1 MLFILRVQWL
11 PYFHFIRGFIFPCSS
26 LFAFLG
32 WEGGGSAF
40 GAAVFALLGVSAVSV
55 MRLVSSS
62 SARLRGLCIR
72 GGERPFVWLFAFG
85 LSVRMAF
92 LGSAF
97 WGWAGCPER
106 VFCVFWFC
114 HRLLPCC
121 LVEVVPGG
129 GGFLVTVLL
138 CMHRVCGS
146 MVPVVGDWGLFCMWG
161 VWVMGLLFGVLWV
174 GVGGSAARAMSG
186 GFECCGW
193 AGCPDL
199 VLTFSV
205 FEFCGLGPQSRL
217 EWLWC
222 FVVGVV
228 LRGRVLSVLM
238 LLNVFDV
245 SRSLVSVTVVGCGV
259 FLCLG

>member
-1 MLFILRVQWL
+1 M
-11 PYFHFIRGFIFPCSS
+11 
-26 LFAFLG
+26 
-32 WEGGGSAF
+32 
-40 GAAVFALLGVSAVSV
+40 
-55 MRLVSSS
+55 
-62 SARLRGLCIR
+62 
-72 GGERPFVWLFAFG
+72 
-85 LSVRMAF
+85 
-92 LGSAF
+92 
-97 WGWAGCPER
+97 
-106 VFCVFWFC
+106 
-114 HRLLPCC
+114 
-121 LVEVVPGG
+121 
-129 GGFLVTVLL
+129 VTVLL

-146 MVPVVGDWGLFCMWG
+146 MVPVVGYWGLFCMWG
-161 VWVMGLLFGVLWV
+161 VWVLGLLFGVLWV
-174 GVGGSAARAMSG
+174 CLLFVWGPWGLAWEFVLLGVLALCCFCPMGDRAVGVCGSAARAMSL

-245 SRSLVSVTVVGCGV
+245 GRSLVSVTVVGRGV